1 MYEIGDKAG
10 EKVMD
15 LQKEREAFE
24 KAFAQTE
31 FYRNKADLYSLL
43 ADIDDESFDFFRM
56 NGFGEYSIGEAQA
69 AWSAW
74 HAAKAESHKSASLYQ
89 LEINHL
95 ASANQQLRD
104 YAAKSQAV
112 PEGFVLVPKEPTREI
127 IDALIEKIWHGYGYQ
142 EVEAHYVAIYKAMIE
157 AQEQK

>member
-1 MYEIGDKAG
+1 
-10 EKVMD
+10 MD

-24 KAFAQTE
+24 AVTSVYHCIYNADLNYYFSGSKFVG
-31 FYRNKADLYSLL
+31 NKAEIEVN
-43 ADIDDESFDFFRM
+43 A
-56 NGFGEYSIGEAQA
+56 GWK
-69 AWSAW
+69 AWQ
-74 HAAKAESHKSASLYQ
+74 AAKAESHKSASLYQ

-104 YAAKSQAV
+104 YAAKSQAL

-157 AQEQK
+157 AQEQSQ